1 MFLKLETETCT
12 PLSLT
17 NVSRCICL
25 FNNSLWFNSIHVN
38 LFYKTNKSKHYT
50 GEQFTGLRQRVT
62 SSECKKHMY
71 VVLGREPTS
80 DMNTAV
86 TEALYSDTTIY
97 IQFTY
102 LFSVSTEFLSALV
115 I

>member
-1 MFLKLETETCT
+1 
-12 PLSLT
+12 
-17 NVSRCICL
+17 
-25 FNNSLWFNSIHVN
+25 
-38 LFYKTNKSKHYT
+38 
-50 GEQFTGLRQRVT
+50 
-62 SSECKKHMY
+62 MY

-86 TEALYSDTTIY
+86 TEAIYSDTTIY